1 MNKDSRIYVAGAT
14 GLVGSALVRKLRDQG
29 YTNILTKRVELRDR
43 KEVTDLFREHAPEYV
58 FLAAAK
64 VGGIRYNAINPAFMI
79 YDNLAIQTN
88 VIDLSMLF
96 GVKKLVFLGS
106 ACIYPKITPQPI
118 KEEYLLTGPL
128 EPTNEAYAIAK
139 IAGLKMCQAYKQ
151 QYNFNAISLMPANL
165 FGPGDN
171 YKPGHSHVI
180 PDMIRKFVH
189 AKREGS
195 ESVTLFGDG
204 SPTRE
209 FMHSDDFAEACIH
222 LMMNYDSGD
231 IINVGSD
238 YCISIK
244 ELAQK
249 VKAIVGYDGDII
261 WDINKPNGTPL
272 RKLDNQRLRDTGWD
286 KQVDDNIFTQQL
298 EKTIEAYM
306 QDLTI

>member
-14 GLVGSALVRKLRDQG
+14 GLVGSALVRKLKDQG
-29 YTNILTKRVELRDR
+29 YTNILTKRVELTDR
-43 KEVTDLFREHAPEYV
+43 KEVTALFREHAPEYV

-64 VGGIRYNAINPAFMI
+64 VGGIGYNATNPAFMI

-96 GVKKLVFLGS
+96 SVKKLVFLGS

-139 IAGLKMCQAYKQ
+139 IAGLKMCQAYRK

-171 YKPGHSHVI
+171 YRPGHSHVI

-189 AKREGS
+189 AERIGS
-195 ESVTLFGDG
+195 KSITLFGDG

-209 FMHSDDFAEACIH
+209 FMCSDDFAEACIH
-222 LMMNYDSGD
+222 LMLNYDGVD

-249 VKAIVGYDGDII
+249 VKTIVGYDGDII

-286 KQVDDNIFTQQL
+286 KQVDDSIFTQQL
-298 EKTIEAYM
+298 EKTIEAYNEYFS
-306 QDLTI
+306 I

>member
-1 MNKDSRIYVAGAT
+1 MNKHSRIYVAGAT
-14 GLVGSALVRKLRDQG
+14 GLVGSALVRKLKDQG
-29 YTNILTKRVELRDR
+29 YTNILTRRFDLRSRQD
-43 KEVTDLFREHAPEYV
+43 TTLLFREHAPEYV
-58 FLAAAK
+58 FVAAAK
-64 VGGIRYNAINPAFMI
+64 VGGIGYNAANPAPMI

-88 VIDLSMLF
+88 IIDLSMAY

-171 YKPGHSHVI
+171 YRPGHSHVI

-189 AKREGS
+189 GEMIGRES
-195 ESVTLFGDG
+195 ITLFGDG

-209 FMHSDDFAEACIH
+209 FMYSDDFAEACIH
-222 LMMNYDSGD
+222 LMMNYESKD

-249 VKAIVGYDGDII
+249 IKKLTNFKGDII
-261 WDINKPNGTPL
+261 WDTSKPNGTPL

-286 KQVDDNIFTQQL
+286 KVVDDSVFTQQL
-298 EKTIEAYM
+298 EKTIESYKENI
-306 QDLTI
+306 TI